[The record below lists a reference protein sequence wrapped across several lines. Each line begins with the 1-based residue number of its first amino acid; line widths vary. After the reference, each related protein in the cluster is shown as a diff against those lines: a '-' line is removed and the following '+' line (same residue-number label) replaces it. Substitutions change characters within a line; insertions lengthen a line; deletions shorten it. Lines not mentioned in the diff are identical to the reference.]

1 MGVVRPLGA
10 SLVRVPRDSNRM
22 SHPLAGAINHG
33 GLTSQIGSNFPSALE
48 QHGQEEGRSFT
59 LSFIIV
65 GKNIIIEFLIY
76 SVWVLINRE
85 NFRY

>member
-33 GLTSQIGSNFPSALE
+33 GLTSQIGPNFPSALE

-65 GKNIIIEFLIY
+65 GTNIPNNELLGSCIK
-76 SVWVLINRE
+76 
-85 NFRY
+85 